1 MDLNG
6 NNLFRNLS
14 IGAIAS
20 IPYAGGVLAYIL
32 DKVMPEE
39 ISIRYMSFIDALEK
53 DIISINKNID
63 YSRFETPE
71 FYSMFVKV
79 INEIVSNHIEEKITI
94 FKNILINTVDSS
106 WKCNKNEY
114 FFSITRHISTDALE
128 FLFIVYSGISQIC
141 LKEETVLVNELM
153 AQFPTQKNYLLD
165 FVTELVRYKLITG
178 TGLTELGRE
187 YCDYIFSPLSPYFV
201 GSPK

>member
-6 NNLFRNLS
+6 NNSFQNLS

-94 FKNILINTVDSS
+94 YKNILINTVDSS
-106 WKCNKNEY
+106 WKCNKNE
-114 FFSITRHISTDALE
+114 FF
-128 FLFIVYSGISQIC
+128 
-141 LKEETVLVNELM
+141 
-153 AQFPTQKNYLLD
+153 FP
-165 FVTELVRYKLITG
+165 
-178 TGLTELGRE
+178 
-187 YCDYIFSPLSPYFV
+187 
-201 GSPK
+201 